1 MEMQE
6 KKLKRFNVYAVIAK
20 VLFIITAFIGSIAL
34 VVSIIGEGILI
45 ARGTEIIE
53 RIQQFITNRGYNFT
67 LPFSEVPHLTVISAL
82 ILMLSG
88 IALTAFIF
96 ISISRMFRSI
106 VNNKTPF
113 QSENVKRIKS
123 MGIGLFIFAG
133 IQLILS
139 TMMSYGITNVIN
151 RLSFANIVNGTNF
164 SDHASINWTVIGFGI
179 LLLALAEMFEYGA
192 NLQQDSSMIV

>member
-6 KKLKRFNVYAVIAK
+6 KKLKKFNVYAIIAK